1 MDIWTKE
8 KRSEVMSR
16 IRSKNTKPEIIL
28 RSLLHKQGYRF
39 RIHRK
44 DLPGKPDIV
53 FPSKKIAIYIHGCFW
68 HFHENCPEGKIPKS
82 NSKFWTEK
90 LQRNIQRD
98 QMYLKEMKKQKWK
111 VFVIWE
117 CDIEKRITIVLNK
130 VIEKLESKI

>member
-16 IRSKNTKPEIIL
+16 IRSKNMKPEILL

-53 FPSKKIAIYIHGCFW
+53 FPTKKIANHVHECFW
-68 HFHENCPEGKIPKS
+68 HFHVNSPEGKIPK
-82 NSKFWTEK
+82 
-90 LQRNIQRD
+90 
-98 QMYLKEMKKQKWK
+98 
-111 VFVIWE
+111 
-117 CDIEKRITIVLNK
+117 
-130 VIEKLESKI
+130 